1 MIFMMKIGVMP
12 ESFRIPFKEAVIKA
26 RDMGAKG
33 LQPYV
38 THGDLAPENLTA
50 DDRQAV
56 LKFVRDNGLVF
67 SALCADF
74 GLNFA
79 AYGENEE
86 GIKRTM
92 AMMDLAVDLGT
103 SVITTHIGH
112 VPEDENSQQYK
123 NVCKTIETLGKYG
136 DSIGVCFATETGPER
151 AVKLRGIL
159 EKTDTKS
166 AKVNLDP
173 ANFVMLCG
181 QDPVEAVHVLKDYIV
196 HTHAKDGIKT
206 GDTTYQ
212 ELPLGTGGVPFIEYL
227 AALRD
232 EGYDGFLTIEREC
245 GDTPE
250 KDIRLAYD
258 FLTDALKKLY

>member
-1 MIFMMKIGVMP
+1 MLKIGVMP
-12 ESFRIPFKEAVIKA
+12 SSFRIPFKDAALRA

-38 THGDLAPENLTA
+38 TEGELAPENLTA
-50 DDRQAV
+50 DDRRD
-56 LKFVRDNGLVF
+56 LLRFVRGCGLTF

-74 GLNFA
+74 GMDFSDYGNNA
-79 AYGENEE
+79 A

-92 AMMDLAVDLGT
+92 SMMDLARDLDT
-103 SVITTHIGH
+103 HVITTHIGH
-112 VPEDENSQQYK
+112 VPDDPESTAYK
-123 NVCKTIETLGKYG
+123 NICRTIEELGKYG
-136 DSIGVCFATETGPER
+136 DSIGVCFATETGPES

-159 EKTDTKS
+159 ERVDTKS

-196 HTHAKDGIKT
+196 HTHAKDAIKT
-206 GDTTYQ
+206 AETTYQ
-212 ELPLGTGGVPFIEYL
+212 ELPLGTGAVPYPEYL

-232 EGYDGFLTIEREC
+232 EGFDGFLTIEREC

-250 KDIRLAYD
+250 ADIQLAFDYLTEQLKRLY
-258 FLTDALKKLY
+258 